1 MNIIFL
7 IIYGIIALVIAAVLG
22 ILCSFV
28 AWRIVRRKNWSHKRW
43 IVLLAAITPALFIG
57 MEIVLGLIGSVYVSE
72 TKGVDLGFGDYW
84 EAPLSASHYLYAI
97 DMPETA
103 SIGNR
108 EAGPI
113 QEGSGGVEHLW
124 VFNDSVF
131 VVIKDKAM
139 TLDNYTSSPETYSL
153 YLFHR
158 HEKGIDTL
166 LNRADTLQMAE
177 NLRNRNLDVKTALT
191 PDDYF
196 TYAQREAHKIE
207 SPVRHTIV
215 IVTLLALWALLIRF
229 IKKKSVKP
237 NAANHNSQTK

>member
-1 MNIIFL
+1 MTIVSLIIFGL
-7 IIYGIIALVIAAVLG
+7 MALLVATFFG
-22 ILCSFV
+22 ILCSIV
-28 AWRIVRRKNWSHKRW
+28 AWRIVRGRNWRHKRL
-43 IVLLAAITPALFIG
+43 IVLLAAFTPALFIG
-57 MEIVLGLIGSVYVSE
+57 MEAVLGLIGSVYVSE

-84 EAPLSASHYLYAI
+84 EAPLSTSHYLSAV
-97 DMPETA
+97 DLPETA
-103 SIGNR
+103 SIR
-108 EAGPI
+108 EKGPYL
-113 QEGSGGVEHLW
+113 EGSGRVEHLW
-124 VFNDSVF
+124 VLNDSVF
-131 VVIKDKAM
+131 VVIEDKAM

-158 HEKGIDTL
+158 HENGIDTL

-215 IVTLLALWALLIRF
+215 IVTLLALWAALFRLT
-229 IKKKSVKP
+229 KKKSVNP
-237 NAANHNSQTK
+237 NEANQNSQSL

>member
-1 MNIIFL
+1 MTIISLIIFGL
-7 IIYGIIALVIAAVLG
+7 IALLVAIFFG
-22 ILCSFV
+22 ILCSIV
-28 AWRIVRRKNWSHKRW
+28 AWRIVRRRNWSHKRL
-43 IVLLAAITPALFIG
+43 IVLLAALTPTLFIG

-113 QEGSGGVEHLW
+113 QEGSGRVEHLW
-124 VFNDSVF
+124 IFNDSVF
-131 VVIKDKAM
+131 VVIIDKPM

-158 HEKGIDTL
+158 QENGADTL

-177 NLRNRNLDVKTALT
+177 SLRNRNLDAKTALT

-196 TYAQREAHKIE
+196 THAQREAHKIE

-215 IVTLLALWALLIRF
+215 IVTILALWAALFRF
-229 IKKKSVKP
+229 TKKKECKS
-237 NAANHNSQTK
+237 

>member
-1 MNIIFL
+1 MTIVSLIIFGL
-7 IIYGIIALVIAAVLG
+7 MALLVATFFG
-22 ILCSFV
+22 ILCSIV
-28 AWRIVRRKNWSHKRW
+28 AWRIVRGRNWRHKRL
-43 IVLLAAITPALFIG
+43 IVLLAALTPALFIG

-84 EAPLSASHYLYAI
+84 EAPLSTSHYLSAV
-97 DMPETA
+97 DLPETA
-103 SIGNR
+103 SIR
-108 EAGPI
+108 EKGPYL
-113 QEGSGGVEHLW
+113 EGSGRVEHLW
-124 VFNDSVF
+124 VLNDSVF
-131 VVIKDKAM
+131 VVIEDKAM

-158 HEKGIDTL
+158 HENGIDTL

-215 IVTLLALWALLIRF
+215 IVTLLALWAALFRLT
-229 IKKKSVKP
+229 KKKSVNP
-237 NAANHNSQTK
+237 NEANQNSQSL